1 MKELNA
7 KDFALMETA
16 EIIQLCNDLKYA
28 ENKELRIFGIEKI
41 QKLAERIEEHLEYL
55 EVKEVEKVEE

>member
-1 MKELNA
+1 MVTA
-7 KDFALMETA
+7 KDFVLCKTS

-41 QKLAERIEEHLEYL
+41 QRLTEGIEEHLEYL
-55 EVKEVEKVEE
+55 DVISNQN